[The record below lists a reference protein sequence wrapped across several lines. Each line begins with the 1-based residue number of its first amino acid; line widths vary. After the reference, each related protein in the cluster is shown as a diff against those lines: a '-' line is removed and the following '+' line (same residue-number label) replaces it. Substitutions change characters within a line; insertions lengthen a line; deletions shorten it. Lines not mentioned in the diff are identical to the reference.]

1 MPSKAQDIATL
12 QKLLARAE
20 AKNVQLQD
28 QVKKE
33 RSKREELRKKF
44 QQEQADLKEENEQLK
59 ADIKELRNAL
69 ITASWLRPDM
79 KSLATQCF
87 ERVRQI
93 RPDITDADIDLAMAV
108 AQDLEDAYIRTP
120 QYRQFA
126 RFLKKGSEKIH
137 RQKSKKSSKTDTSKT
152 TDTAATAPD
161 SDIVNDEKNKTIRD
175 IKNRES
181 GLAPVLNASN
191 DAAVQAAAEHPDNA
205 ALAAAANIAK
215 TVDPERKEFE
225 RKPSIGRQKLKAT
238 TDKVAYDLSEGPVV
252 CPCCGAD
259 KHIDQGVVHEAMI
272 RTAVTKLN
280 ELHQI
285 APNDGQHCYCHKC
298 GKFFD
303 RFSNDEFPV
312 KPGRQT
318 GLSTIS
324 MVHGLYCIGV
334 PLNKIMTAMF
344 GPKDQL
350 GKDTLGRNLHD
361 WALDSLNPLL
371 VEMTKVMHRQH
382 TLLMD
387 ETPFPVLQSNGQGIC
402 EAPEED
408 EKRKK
413 DYIGVQC
420 STFSAEQRCILFTN
434 LGSRSSEKIF
444 ESLKGTKAKVLV
456 TDGYSSYAAF
466 CQGKGRPILQ
476 NCCAHLRRVILD
488 ALNIKKINELLFD
501 EEEVNAAVAKA
512 KARFAVGSPAFLL
525 CSVLTAFSKIYGN
538 EATLERKPDETR
550 KQHLARVLKSRQEY
564 AKPLMDNIDVIM
576 SELAKT
582 LTRVTK
588 NNTYESANQAS
599 QAAAAVVYYMNRR
612 KNFQVFLTDPE
623 VPPDSNT
630 VERAIRPLTVLRNA
644 SNFKQSQE
652 RMDSLCIMMSLFESG
667 KANHI
672 EDIGDWLEDYS
683 RAFYQHRLNRTLA
696 RIAREEGGIDVAL
709 DKRVLCF
716 DNDSA
721 EGFDFSKYYPW
732 NYTPRA

>member
-1 MPSKAQDIATL
+1 MPSKVQDIATL
-12 QKLLARAE
+12 QKLLAKAE
-20 AKNVQLQD
+20 AKNVQLKD
-28 QVKKE
+28 AVNKE
-33 RSKREELRKKF
+33 RSKREEQRKKF
-44 QQEQADLKEENEQLK
+44 QQEQADLKEENERLK
-59 ADIKELRNAL
+59 ARNKELEDAL
-69 ITASWLRPDM
+69 IVASWLRPDM
-79 KSLATQCF
+79 ESLAKQCY
-87 ERVRQI
+87 ERIREV
-93 RPDITDADIDLAMAV
+93 RPDITEADTDLAMDV
-108 AQDLEDAYIRTP
+108 AKDLEAAYIRTP
-120 QYRQFA
+120 QYRKFA
-126 RFLKKGSEKIH
+126 RLLKKGSEKIH
-137 RQKSKKSSKTDTSKT
+137 RRKSSKTGKDKT
-152 TDTAATAPD
+152 TDTTPTPSD
-161 SDIVNDEKNKTIRD
+161 GDIVNAEKNKTIRD
-175 IKNRES
+175 IKNREND
-181 GLAPVLNASN
+181 LAPVLNASN
-191 DAAVQAAAEHPDNA
+191 DAAIQAAADQPDNA

-215 TVDPERKEFE
+215 TADPERKEYE

-238 TDKVAYDLSEGPVV
+238 TDKVTYDLSEGPVV

-259 KHIDQGVVHEAMI
+259 KHIDQGVVREALI

-280 ELHQI
+280 DLHQI
-285 APNDGQHCYCHKC
+285 AQNDAQHCYCHTC

-303 RFSNDEFPV
+303 RFSNDEVPV
-312 KPGRQT
+312 KPGRQM
-318 GLSTIS
+318 GLSTAVT
-324 MVHGLYCIGV
+324 VHGLYCLGV

-371 VEMTKVMHRQH
+371 VAMTKVMHRQH

-387 ETPFPVLQSNGQGIC
+387 ETPFLVLQSNGQGIC
-402 EAPEED
+402 EAPKED

-444 ESLKGTKAKVLV
+444 ESLKDTKAKVLV

-466 CQGKGRPILQ
+466 CQGDGRPILQ

-501 EEEVNAAVAKA
+501 EEEMNAAVAKA

-538 EATLERKPDETR
+538 EATLERKPGETR
-550 KQHLARVLKSRQEY
+550 KQHLARVLESRQKY

-588 NNTYESANQAS
+588 TDTYESANQAS

-612 KNFQVFLTDPE
+612 KNFRVFLTDPE

-630 VERAIRPLTVLRNA
+630 VERAVRPLTVLRNA

-652 RMDSLCIMMSLFESG
+652 HMDSLCIMMSLFESG

-672 EDIGDWLEDYS
+672 ENIGEWLEDYS

-709 DKRVLCF
+709 DKRVQCF
-716 DNDSA
+716 DDDSA
-721 EGFDFSKYYPW
+721 EGFDFSEFYPW
-732 NYTPRA
+732 SYTPRA